1 MSKVIEKEWREGDF
15 NCKVI
20 FMPLGHRCGYV
31 GVPKGHHMYGLD
43 YEKYT
48 DEISLLAILSVLELY
63 YNGPQDV
70 DTSFPVFAVV
80 I

>member
-1 MSKVIEKEWREGDF
+1 MEIAGSGCTKV
-15 NCKVI
+15 
-20 FMPLGHRCGYV
+20 
-31 GVPKGHHMYGLD
+31 
-43 YEKYT
+43 EKYT

-70 DTSFPVFAVV
+70 DMSFPVFAVV